1 MMMGARIR
9 IGADVGGTF
18 TDLMMADDRGRVWA
32 HKVPS
37 TPPHFEQAV
46 LKGVAHLLNRE
57 ASEDWTV
64 EQVAHGT
71 TVATNAVLEHRGA
84 RTALITTRGFRDV
97 LELRRI
103 RSPELYNLSFR
114 KPKGLI
120 ERHLR
125 FEITERM
132 TAEGEVLVPLADSE
146 LRELKEKLLQE
157 KVESIAVC
165 LLHSYAYPAHEKR
178 VGSFLRKH
186 LPGIDVSL
194 SSEVLRERKEYERT
208 ATTVVNAYV
217 QPVMRGYLNSLRT
230 GLSSMKIDG
239 PLFIMQS
246 SGGLT
251 PEQDASVRPVYVL
264 ESGPAAGVLAAEQRA
279 RVLGLKN
286 VITFDM
292 GGTTAKASLIENG
305 RVSYSAEYEVGA
317 SLSAGNRLV
326 GGAGELIR
334 APSIDIAEVGAGGGS
349 IAWVDKAGG
358 LHVGPRSAGALP
370 GPACYQFGGTEPT
383 VTDADVVLGYIR
395 TGKIADGGVSIDME
409 AARKAIDDKIA
420 KPLGLSLLAAA
431 EGIHRVANARMMRAL
446 RAVSTQRGRDP
457 REFAM
462 LGFGGCGPIHAAL
475 LADELAVRR
484 TIIPPLP
491 GLFSAIGLL
500 SSPVEHH
507 DVRSCMIRGT
517 QLPAEK
523 LRQIRDELRQ
533 AMIEQFRG
541 EGLSPD
547 QVNFTLSADIRFQ
560 GQSSEVRIN
569 LEDERFDEQSL
580 AELRTN
586 FEREY
591 KRLYGHLADADNS
604 LEVVAMRLMGRA
616 ASPEAYTIRPAE
628 TSERVDST
636 RSAYFGAA
644 WGTIDTP
651 VIGRRSL
658 SNRIPGPLLIEE
670 YDSTTVVPPF
680 MEAHLDDH
688 FNIIMESIDA

>member
-1 MMMGARIR
+1 MAVGARIR
-9 IGADVGGTF
+9 VGADVGGTF
-18 TDLMMADDRGRVWA
+18 TDLMMADDAGRVWA

-46 LKGVAHLLNRE
+46 LKGIEHLLLNE
-57 ASEDWTV
+57 AGEGATV
-64 EQVAHGT
+64 AQVAHGT

-114 KPKGLI
+114 KPKSLI
-120 ERHLR
+120 ERYLR
-125 FEITERM
+125 FELTERV
-132 TAEGEVLVPLADSE
+132 TAEGEVLSSPADSE
-146 LRELKEKLLQE
+146 LFDIKEKLLQE
-157 KVESIAVC
+157 KIESVAVC
-165 LLHSYAYPAHEKR
+165 LLHSYAYPDHEKR
-178 VGSFLRKH
+178 VGDFLREH

-208 ATTVVNAYV
+208 ATTAVNAYV
-217 QPVMRGYLNSLRT
+217 QPVMRGYLNSLRA
-230 GLSSMKIDG
+230 GLSSMGIGG

-286 VITFDM
+286 IITFDM

-326 GGAGELIR
+326 GGAGDLIR

-349 IAWVDKAGG
+349 IASVDKAGG
-358 LHVGPRSAGALP
+358 LHVGPRSAGAVP
-370 GPACYQFGGTEPT
+370 GPACYQLGGTEPT
-383 VTDADVVLGYIR
+383 ITDADVVLGYIR
-395 TGKIADGGVSIDME
+395 TGKIADGRVCIDIE
-409 AARKAIDDKIA
+409 AARKAIHDKVA
-420 KPLGLSLLAAA
+420 QPLGLDLLAAA

-457 REFAM
+457 RDFTM

-517 QLPAEK
+517 RLPVDS
-523 LRQIRDELRQ
+523 LRQIHDELRQ
-533 AMIEQFRG
+533 RMLAQFRG
-541 EGLSPD
+541 EGIAPHHVSF
-547 QVNFTLSADIRFQ
+547 VLSADIRFQ

-569 LEDERFDEQSL
+569 FEEERVDEQSL
-580 AELRTN
+580 VTLRDN
-586 FEREY
+586 FDREY
-591 KRLYGHLADADNS
+591 KRLYGHLADADNP
-604 LEVVAMRLMGRA
+604 LEIVAMRLIGRA
-616 ASPEAYTIRPAE
+616 TSPEACTIRPVEAADR
-628 TSERVDST
+628 SNST
-636 RSAYFGAA
+636 RSAYFGTA
-644 WGTIDTP
+644 WGSIDTP
-651 VIGRRSL
+651 VIDRRSL
-658 SNRIPGPLLIEE
+658 VGRVRGPLLIEE

-680 MEAHLDDH
+680 MEAYLDDH
-688 FNIIMESIDA
+688 FDIILESRNV